1 MVVVGRCRFVRL
13 SDDVVLSSRQVV
25 VAGVVLVLML
35 LAAAS
40 ALAAAVVIHWVL
52 GRVVVGGGLRSRLA
66 GPAVDGGWG
75 IKCWFVG
82 CRAV

>member
-1 MVVVGRCRFVRL
+1 MVVGRCRFVRL

-25 VAGVVLVLML
+25 VAGVLVLVLML

-52 GRVVVGGGLRSRLA
+52 GRVVWVVAFVLGSLAQRSMVVGELS
-66 GPAVDGGWG
+66 
-75 IKCWFVG
+75 VG
-82 CRAV
+82 S